1 MTWDNGYKAFFKL
14 HRLVIDK
21 KFGSIPYARK
31 IRNWIYSKSSS
42 SGTPV
47 MVDLP
52 RHRLFVNPADK
63 GVGRNILFNGAY
75 EPTETQL
82 FELVLRPGMRFVDV
96 GAHVG
101 YYTTLGAKLVGSEGE
116 VVAIEPA
123 PANNALLRKNIEVN
137 NLTQRSRT

>member
-14 HRLVIDK
+14 HRLVSGK

-52 RHRLFVNPADK
+52 RHRMFVNPADK
-63 GVGRNILFNGAY
+63 GVGRNILFK
-75 EPTETQL
+75 
-82 FELVLRPGMRFVDV
+82 
-96 GAHVG
+96 
-101 YYTTLGAKLVGSEGE
+101 TLTPSMDRVSIDTVSLDH
-116 VVAIEPA
+116 
-123 PANNALLRKNIEVN
+123 LLRDNRAFDVIKVDIEGAEMQR
-137 NLTQRSRT
+137 TQECRA